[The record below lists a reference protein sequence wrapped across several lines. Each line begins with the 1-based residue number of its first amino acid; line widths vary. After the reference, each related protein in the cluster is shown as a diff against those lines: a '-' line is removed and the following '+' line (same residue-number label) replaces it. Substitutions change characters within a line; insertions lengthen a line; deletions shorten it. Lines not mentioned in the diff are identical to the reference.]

1 MFKENYTISKYG
13 FHSRKINSTIMTSKL
28 YTYPTVMKLGSVLPH
43 LKMIEKMYKLPHTP
57 LEFCY
62 IGKYRQ
68 KLHFDTFFLFFKKFY
83 LVFVNCFLYLD
94 FLSHALSIHGA
105 AGEGKSHLYSSLPL
119 PPAST
124 NIQIFICKFATEIT
138 NAYFSSQ
145 RV

>member
-83 LVFVNCFLYLD
+83 LVFVNCFLIWI
-94 FLSHALSIHGA
+94 FFHTHCQFTGQQVKGRA
-105 AGEGKSHLYSSLPL
+105 
-119 PPAST
+119 
-124 NIQIFICKFATEIT
+124 IFIPLYHFHPLLQTFRYLFA
-138 NAYFSSQ
+138 SLQ
-145 RV
+145 LK